1 MPEPV
6 EWDTPGALEAKK
18 CPEPSSFRRGAAR
31 DQYRDAGMHGPRQ
44 YEISWR
50 LVYDESVRYLSKAEV
65 WFLLQVARR
74 LGANLLMKSAPV
86 ATAPSI
92 PTTTGLCVKS
102 VGASERPVSLANG
115 HPTKSLRAA

>member
-74 LGANLLMKSAPV
+74 LGANLLMNIGPRGDG
-86 ATAPSI
+86 SI
-92 PTTTGLCVKS
+92 HPNDDRTLREVSRRIREAGFP
-102 VGASERPVSLANG
+102 GERTSN
-115 HPTKSLRAA
+115 